1 MPDYDTKFKEFNK
14 RINDILYNKEIG
26 ELKEE
31 VGKLSDELK
40 SLKTSMGDILNRL
53 NENKSEIDEI
63 LNNIKEKKENYNLAS
78 NMASLT
84 PIIRTEKRSGEDIAQ
99 LEQLQEELDDLK
111 HTLNSKLL
119 EINIKLDMLSNPNET
134 NSNKNVLEE
143 SKRSSGERLF
153 TKLKTFGPNKMDF
166 DSGNL
171 VGVSQL
177 MKKIEEIDKNHR
189 DLERSFKRLLSA
201 FNVSN
206 VLDDIAKLKE
216 SKADKADIPDSDSFN
231 YLFDDIKIKINKFDS
246 DIKEINQRLDN
257 IFAKVVKQEN
267 KGELNTT
274 EMNVNREILQAYLT
288 KDEFNSYIKSRD
300 IDYQKTR
307 EELRKISENVSQVMI
322 AIKKKVDVADLSNA
336 KSFLKEK
343 IDELARACN
352 LKFADKNECLKN
364 FKHIE
369 EQLKKILFILK
380 KRDDQSS
387 EGEGNWLLAKKPIK
401 GYSCAACESY
411 IGELNN
417 DAKKYVPWNRL
428 PYRDTGELY
437 RLGNGY
443 SKMLQMINFD
453 NYGNIN
459 ISPDNNNNI
468 NNDDFHTY
476 ISNDSNGMNSCNIH
490 PLNKNNNNNVNNV
503 NNSNNNMRKTFYIKH
518 KNMPSSKTPI
528 KYRVQSAQDIFGERN
543 PSINLKN
550 SNNMEEN
557 KINNFII
564 GNALKTR
571 NKKELPNINFMEG
584 ESTNQKDPIITKIVK
599 KSQSKKKYK

>member
-1 MPDYDTKFKEFNK
+1 MPDYDIKFKEIDK
-14 RINDILYNKEIG
+14 KINDILYNKEID
-26 ELKEE
+26 EVKEE
-31 VGKLSDELK
+31 VGKLSDELIT
-40 SLKTSMGDILNRL
+40 LKTCMGDILNRV
-53 NENKSEIDEI
+53 NDNKTEIDEI
-63 LNNIKEKKENYNLAS
+63 LNNLKEKKDNFNLAS
-78 NMASLT
+78 NLASLT

-99 LEQLQEELDDLK
+99 IEQMQEELDDLK
-111 HTLNSKLL
+111 HTLNSKLF
-119 EINIKLDMLSNPNET
+119 EINIKLDMLSNNNPNET
-134 NSNKNVLEE
+134 DINKNAQEE
-143 SKRSSGERLF
+143 NRKSTGDRLL
-153 TKLKTFGPNKMDF
+153 TKLKTFGPNKPDLN
-166 DSGNL
+166 SGNL

-189 DLERSFKRLLSA
+189 DLERSFKRLLSS
-201 FNVSN
+201 FNLN
-206 VLDDIAKLKE
+206 NILDDIAKLKD

-246 DIKEINQRLDN
+246 EIKEINQRLDN
-257 IFAKVVKQEN
+257 IFAKVVNQEN
-267 KGELNTT
+267 KGDLNTN

-288 KDEFNSYIKSRD
+288 KEEFDSYIKPRD
-300 IDYQKTR
+300 IDYQKTKK
-307 EELRKISENVSQVMI
+307 ELQKISENVSQVMI
-322 AIKKKVDVADLSNA
+322 TIKKKVDVVDLSNA

-380 KRDDQSS
+380 KRNDQSS

-411 IGELNN
+411 LGELNN
-417 DAKKYVPWNRL
+417 DVKKYVPWNRL

-459 ISPDNNNNI
+459 ISPDNDNI
-468 NNDDFHTY
+468 NNDDIHTY
-476 ISNDSNGMNSCNIH
+476 ISNDSNGMNSYNIH
-490 PLNKNNNNNVNNV
+490 PLNKNNNNVNN
-503 NNSNNNMRKTFYIKH
+503 NNNMRKTFYIKH
-518 KNMPSSKTPI
+518 KNIPSSKTPM
-528 KYRVQSAQDIFGERN
+528 KYRVQSAQDILGERK
-543 PSINLKN
+543 PSLKN
-550 SNNMEEN
+550 SNNLEEN

-564 GNALKTR
+564 GNAIKTR
-571 NKKELPNINFMEG
+571 NQKDLPNINFIEG

>member
-1 MPDYDTKFKEFNK
+1 
-14 RINDILYNKEIG
+14 LYNKEFDEIR
-26 ELKEE
+26 EDL
-31 VGKLSDELK
+31 GKLSDELIT
-40 SLKTSMGDILNRL
+40 LKTCMGDILNRV
-53 NENKSEIDEI
+53 NDNKTEIDEI
-63 LNNIKEKKENYNLAS
+63 LNNLKEKKDNFNLAS
-78 NMASLT
+78 NLASLT

-99 LEQLQEELDDLK
+99 IEQMQEELDDLK
-111 HTLNSKLL
+111 HTLNSKLF
-119 EINIKLDMLSNPNET
+119 EINVKLDMLSNNNPNET
-134 NSNKNVLEE
+134 DLNKNAQEE
-143 SKRSSGERLF
+143 NRKSTGDRLL
-153 TKLKTFGPNKMDF
+153 TKLKTFGPNKPDLN
-166 DSGNL
+166 SGNL

-189 DLERSFKRLLSA
+189 DLERSFKRLLSS
-201 FNVSN
+201 FNLN
-206 VLDDIAKLKE
+206 NILDDIAKLKD

-246 DIKEINQRLDN
+246 EIKEINQRLDN
-257 IFAKVVKQEN
+257 IFAKVVNQEN
-267 KGELNTT
+267 KGELNTN

-288 KDEFNSYIKSRD
+288 KEEFDSYIKPRD
-300 IDYQKTR
+300 IDYQKTKK
-307 EELRKISENVSQVMI
+307 ELQKISENVSQVMI
-322 AIKKKVDVADLSNA
+322 TIKKKVDVVDLSNA
-336 KSFLKEK
+336 KSFFKEK

-380 KRDDQSS
+380 KRNDQSS

-411 IGELNN
+411 LGELNN
-417 DAKKYVPWNRL
+417 DVKKYVPWNRL

-459 ISPDNNNNI
+459 IIPDNNNNI
-468 NNDDFHTY
+468 NNDDVHTY
-476 ISNDSNGMNSCNIH
+476 ISNDSNGMNSYNIH
-490 PLNKNNNNNVNNV
+490 PLNKNNNNNVNN
-503 NNSNNNMRKTFYIKH
+503 NNNMRKTFYIKH
-518 KNMPSSKTPI
+518 KNIPSSKTPI
-528 KYRVQSAQDIFGERN
+528 KCRVQSAQDIIGERK
-543 PSINLKN
+543 PSLKN
-550 SNNMEEN
+550 SNNLEEN

-564 GNALKTR
+564 GNAIKTR
-571 NKKELPNINFMEG
+571 NQKDLPNINFMDG

>member
-1 MPDYDTKFKEFNK
+1 MPDYDIKFKEIDK
-14 RINDILYNKEIG
+14 KINDILYNKEID
-26 ELKEE
+26 EVKEE
-31 VGKLSDELK
+31 VGKLSDELIT
-40 SLKTSMGDILNRL
+40 LKTCMGDILNRV
-53 NENKSEIDEI
+53 NDNKTEIDEI
-63 LNNIKEKKENYNLAS
+63 LNNLKEKKDNFNLAS
-78 NMASLT
+78 NLASLT

-99 LEQLQEELDDLK
+99 IEQMQEELDDLK
-111 HTLNSKLL
+111 HTLNSKLF
-119 EINIKLDMLSNPNET
+119 EINIKLDMLSNNNPNET
-134 NSNKNVLEE
+134 DLNKNASEE
-143 SKRSSGERLF
+143 NKRSSGDRLL
-153 TKLKTFGPNKMDF
+153 TKLKTFGPNKPDLN
-166 DSGNL
+166 SGNL
-171 VGVSQL
+171 VGVTQL

-189 DLERSFKRLLSA
+189 DLERSFKRLLSS
-201 FNVSN
+201 FNLN
-206 VLDDIAKLKE
+206 NILDDIAKLKD

-246 DIKEINQRLDN
+246 EIKEINQRLDN
-257 IFAKVVKQEN
+257 IFAKVVNQEN
-267 KGELNTT
+267 KGELNTN

-288 KDEFNSYIKSRD
+288 KEEFDSYIKPRD
-300 IDYQKTR
+300 IDYQKTKK
-307 EELRKISENVSQVMI
+307 ELQKISENVSQLMI
-322 AIKKKVDVADLSNA
+322 TIKKKVDVVDLSNA
-336 KSFLKEK
+336 KSFFKEK

-380 KRDDQSS
+380 KRNDQNS

-411 IGELNN
+411 LGELNN
-417 DAKKYVPWNRL
+417 DVKKYVPWNRL

-459 ISPDNNNNI
+459 ISPDNNNI
-468 NNDDFHTY
+468 NNDDIHTY
-476 ISNDSNGMNSCNIH
+476 ISNDSNGMNSYNIH
-490 PLNKNNNNNVNNV
+490 PLNKNNNNNNV
-503 NNSNNNMRKTFYIKH
+503 NNTNNMRKTFYIKH
-518 KNMPSSKTPI
+518 KNIPSSKTPI
-528 KYRVQSAQDIFGERN
+528 KYRIQSAQDIIGERK
-543 PSINLKN
+543 PSLKN
-550 SNNMEEN
+550 SNNLEEN

-564 GNALKTR
+564 GNAIKTR
-571 NKKELPNINFMEG
+571 NQKDLPNINFIEG

>member
-1 MPDYDTKFKEFNK
+1 MPDYDIKFKEIDK
-14 RINDILYNKEIG
+14 KINDILYNKEID
-26 ELKEE
+26 EVKEE
-31 VGKLSDELK
+31 VGKLSDELIT
-40 SLKTSMGDILNRL
+40 LKTCMGDILNRV
-53 NENKSEIDEI
+53 NDNKTEIDEI
-63 LNNIKEKKENYNLAS
+63 LNNLKEKKDNFNLAS
-78 NMASLT
+78 NLASLT

-99 LEQLQEELDDLK
+99 IEQMQEELDDLK
-111 HTLNSKLL
+111 HTLNSKLF
-119 EINIKLDMLSNPNET
+119 EINVKLDMLSNNNSNET
-134 NSNKNVLEE
+134 DLNKNAQEE
-143 SKRSSGERLF
+143 NRKSTGDRLL
-153 TKLKTFGPNKMDF
+153 TKLKTFGPNKPDLN
-166 DSGNL
+166 SGNL

-189 DLERSFKRLLSA
+189 DLERSFKRLLSS
-201 FNVSN
+201 FNLN
-206 VLDDIAKLKE
+206 NILDDIAKLKD

-246 DIKEINQRLDN
+246 EIKEINQRLDN
-257 IFAKVVKQEN
+257 IFAKVVNQEN
-267 KGELNTT
+267 KGELNTN

-288 KDEFNSYIKSRD
+288 KEEFDSYIKPRD
-300 IDYQKTR
+300 IDYQKTKK
-307 EELRKISENVSQVMI
+307 ELQKISENVSQLMI
-322 AIKKKVDVADLSNA
+322 TIKKKVDVVDLSNA
-336 KSFLKEK
+336 KSFFKEK

-380 KRDDQSS
+380 KRNDQSS

-411 IGELNN
+411 LGELNN
-417 DAKKYVPWNRL
+417 DVKKYVPWNRL

-459 ISPDNNNNI
+459 ISPDNNNI
-468 NNDDFHTY
+468 NNDDIHTY
-476 ISNDSNGMNSCNIH
+476 ISNDSNGMNSYNIH
-490 PLNKNNNNNVNNV
+490 PLNKNNNNNNV
-503 NNSNNNMRKTFYIKH
+503 NNTNNMRKTFYIKH
-518 KNMPSSKTPI
+518 KNIPSSKTPI
-528 KYRVQSAQDIFGERN
+528 KYRIQSAQDIIGERK
-543 PSINLKN
+543 PSLKN
-550 SNNMEEN
+550 SNNLEEN

-564 GNALKTR
+564 GNAIKTR
-571 NKKELPNINFMEG
+571 NQKDLPNINFIEG

-599 KSQSKKKYK
+599 KSQSKKKNK